1 MRFNNAKQSR
11 PMQLN
16 MTSMIDIV
24 FLLIIFFMIVS
35 QISETNKEQIE
46 LPALSAELEQ
56 QSAKMTVNINADSEV
71 IVSGE
76 SISTNQLQAMV
87 TQELAEVDGN
97 TNRLFVTLR
106 VDRNA
111 LTDRANEVMRI
122 LNGAGIPGV
131 RVAVAAP

>member
-46 LPALSAELEQ
+46 LPALSAQLEQ
-56 QSAKMTVNINADSEV
+56 QPAKMTVNINADSEV

-76 SISTNQLQAMV
+76 SIGINQLQAMV
-87 TQELAEVDGN
+87 SQELAAVDGN

-111 LTDRANEVMRI
+111 LTDRANEVMGI
-122 LNGAGIPGV
+122 LNEAGIPGV

>member
-56 QSAKMTVNINADSEV
+56 QSAKVTVNINADSEV

-76 SISTNQLQAMV
+76 SIGINQLQAMIS
-87 TQELAEVDGN
+87 QELAAVDGN

>member
-1 MRFNNAKQSR
+1 
-11 PMQLN
+11 

-76 SISTNQLQAMV
+76 SIGTNQLQAMIS
-87 TQELAEVDGN
+87 QELAEVDGN

>member
-1 MRFNNAKQSR
+1 
-11 PMQLN
+11 MQLN

-76 SISTNQLQAMV
+76 SIGTNQLQAMV
-87 TQELAEVDGN
+87 SQELAAVDGN

>member
-46 LPALSAELEQ
+46 LPQLSAELEQ
-56 QSAKMTVNINADSEV
+56 QPAKMTVNINADSDLV
-71 IVSGE
+71 VSGE
-76 SISTNQLQAMV
+76 LIGINQLQALIS
-87 TQELAEVDGN
+87 QELAAVDGN

-111 LTDRANEVMRI
+111 MSDRANEVMRI

>member
-111 LTDRANEVMRI
+111 LTDRANEVMEI

>member
-111 LTDRANEVMRI
+111 LTDRANEVMEI
-122 LNGAGIPGV
+122 LNGDGIPGV

>member
-1 MRFNNAKQSR
+1 
-11 PMQLN
+11 MQLN

-56 QSAKMTVNINADSEV
+56 QPAKMTVNINADSEV

-76 SISTNQLQAMV
+76 SIGINQLQAMV
-87 TQELAEVDGN
+87 SQELAAVDGN

-111 LTDRANEVMRI
+111 LTDRANEVMGI
-122 LNGAGIPGV
+122 LNEAGIPGV

>member
-1 MRFNNAKQSR
+1 
-11 PMQLN
+11 MQLN

-76 SISTNQLQAMV
+76 SIGTSQLQAV
-87 TQELAEVDGN
+87 SRQELAEVDGN

-111 LTDRANEVMRI
+111 LTNRANEVMRI

>member
-76 SISTNQLQAMV
+76 SIDTNQLQAMV
-87 TQELAEVDGN
+87 SQELAAVDGN

>member
-46 LPALSAELEQ
+46 LPQLSAELEQ
-56 QSAKMTVNINADSEV
+56 QPAKMTVNINTDSDLV
-71 IVSGE
+71 VSGE
-76 SISTNQLQAMV
+76 LIGINQLQALIS
-87 TQELAEVDGN
+87 QELAAVDGN
-97 TNRLFVTLR
+97 TSRLFVTLR

-111 LTDRANEVMRI
+111 MSDRANEVMRI

>member
-56 QSAKMTVNINADSEV
+56 QSAKMTVNINADSDV

-76 SISTNQLQAMV
+76 SISTNQLQAIV

-111 LTDRANEVMRI
+111 LTDRANEVMEI

>member
-76 SISTNQLQAMV
+76 LIDTNQLQAMV
-87 TQELAEVDGN
+87 SQELAAVDGN

>member
-76 SISTNQLQAMV
+76 SISTNQLQAIV

>member
-76 SISTNQLQAMV
+76 SIGTNQLQAMV
-87 TQELAEVDGN
+87 SQELAAVDGN

>member
-56 QSAKMTVNINADSEV
+56 QSAKVTVNINADSEV

-76 SISTNQLQAMV
+76 SIGTNQLQAMV
-87 TQELAEVDGN
+87 SQELAAVDGN

>member
-111 LTDRANEVMRI
+111 LTDRANEVMKI

>member
-76 SISTNQLQAMV
+76 SIGINQLQAMIS
-87 TQELAEVDGN
+87 QELAAVDGN

>member
-76 SISTNQLQAMV
+76 SIGTNQLQAMIS
-87 TQELAEVDGN
+87 QELAAVDGN

>member
-56 QSAKMTVNINADSEV
+56 QSAKVTVNINADSEV

-76 SISTNQLQAMV
+76 SIGINQLQAMIS
-87 TQELAEVDGN
+87 QELAEVDGN

>member
-1 MRFNNAKQSR
+1 
-11 PMQLN
+11 MQLN

-76 SISTNQLQAMV
+76 SIGTNQLQAMIS
-87 TQELAEVDGN
+87 QELAEVDGN

>member
-76 SISTNQLQAMV
+76 SIGINQLQAMV
-87 TQELAEVDGN
+87 SQELAAVDGN

-111 LTDRANEVMRI
+111 LTDRANEVMEI

>member
-24 FLLIIFFMIVS
+24 FLLIIFFMIVI
-35 QISETNKEQIE
+35 QISETIKDQIE
-46 LPALSAELEQ
+46 LPALSAELEK

-76 SISTNQLQAMV
+76 LIDTNQLQAMV
-87 TQELAEVDGN
+87 SQELAAVDGN

>member
-1 MRFNNAKQSR
+1 
-11 PMQLN
+11 MQLN

-46 LPALSAELEQ
+46 LPQLSAELEQ
-56 QSAKMTVNINADSEV
+56 QPAKMTVNINTDSDLV
-71 IVSGE
+71 VSGE
-76 SISTNQLQAMV
+76 LIGINQLQALIS
-87 TQELAEVDGN
+87 QELAAVDGN
-97 TNRLFVTLR
+97 TSRLFVTLR

-111 LTDRANEVMRI
+111 MSDRANEVMRI

>member
-76 SISTNQLQAMV
+76 SISINQLQAMV

-111 LTDRANEVMRI
+111 LTDRANEVMEI

>member
-76 SISTNQLQAMV
+76 SIGTNQLQAMIS
-87 TQELAEVDGN
+87 QELAEVDGN

>member
-56 QSAKMTVNINADSEV
+56 QPAKMTVNINADSEV

-76 SISTNQLQAMV
+76 SIGINQLQAMV
-87 TQELAEVDGN
+87 SQELAAVDGN

-111 LTDRANEVMRI
+111 LTDRANEVMGI
-122 LNGAGIPGV
+122 LNEAGIPGV

>member
-56 QSAKMTVNINADSEV
+56 QSAKVTVNINADSEV

-76 SISTNQLQAMV
+76 SIGITQLQAMIS
-87 TQELAEVDGN
+87 QELAAVDGN

-111 LTDRANEVMRI
+111 LTDRANEVMGI
-122 LNGAGIPGV
+122 LNEAGIPGV

>member
-1 MRFNNAKQSR
+1 
-11 PMQLN
+11 MQLN

-46 LPALSAELEQ
+46 LPQLSAELEQ
-56 QSAKMTVNINADSEV
+56 QPAKMTVNINTDSDLV
-71 IVSGE
+71 VSGE
-76 SISTNQLQAMV
+76 LIGINQLQALIS
-87 TQELAEVDGN
+87 QELAAVDGN

-111 LTDRANEVMRI
+111 MSDRANEVMRI

>member
-1 MRFNNAKQSR
+1 
-11 PMQLN
+11 MQLN

-46 LPALSAELEQ
+46 LPALSAQLEQ
-56 QSAKMTVNINADSEV
+56 QPAKMTVNINADSEV

-76 SISTNQLQAMV
+76 SIGINQLQAMV
-87 TQELAEVDGN
+87 SQELAAVDGN

-111 LTDRANEVMRI
+111 LTDRANEVMGI
-122 LNGAGIPGV
+122 LNEAGIPGV

>member
-76 SISTNQLQAMV
+76 SIGTNQLQAMV
-87 TQELAEVDGN
+87 RQELAAVDGN
-97 TNRLFVTLR
+97 TNRLYVTLR

-122 LNGAGIPGV
+122 LNGAGLPGV
-131 RVAVAAP
+131 RVAVAAQ

>member
-1 MRFNNAKQSR
+1 
-11 PMQLN
+11 
-16 MTSMIDIV
+16 MTPMIDIV

-35 QISETNKEQIE
+35 QISESNKEQID
-46 LPALSAELEQ
+46 LPQLSAELEQ
-56 QSAKMTVNINADSEV
+56 QPAKLTVNINADDDV
-71 IVSGE
+71 VVGGE
-76 SISTNQLQAMV
+76 IIGVGQLQTLV
-87 TQELAEVDGN
+87 SQELAAVDGN

-111 LTDRANEVMRI
+111 MSDRANEVMRL

>member
-76 SISTNQLQAMV
+76 SISTNQLQAIV

-111 LTDRANEVMRI
+111 LTDRANEVMEI

>member
-1 MRFNNAKQSR
+1 MPIKISQDES
-11 PMQLN
+11 PSLN
-16 MTSMIDIV
+16 LTSMIDIV

-76 SISTNQLQAMV
+76 SIGTNQLQAMV
-87 TQELAEVDGN
+87 SQELAAVDGN

>member
-1 MRFNNAKQSR
+1 
-11 PMQLN
+11 MQLN

-76 SISTNQLQAMV
+76 SISINQLQAMV

-111 LTDRANEVMRI
+111 LTDRANEVMEI

>member
-1 MRFNNAKQSR
+1 MPIKISQDES
-11 PMQLN
+11 PSLN
-16 MTSMIDIV
+16 LTSMIDIV

-76 SISTNQLQAMV
+76 SIGINQLQAMV
-87 TQELAEVDGN
+87 SQELAAVDGN

>member
-56 QSAKMTVNINADSEV
+56 QSAKVTVNINADSEV

-76 SISTNQLQAMV
+76 SIGTNQLQAMIS
-87 TQELAEVDGN
+87 QELAAVDGN

>member
-1 MRFNNAKQSR
+1 
-11 PMQLN
+11 MQLN

-35 QISETNKEQIE
+35 QISETNKQQIE

-76 SISTNQLQAMV
+76 SIGINQLQAMV
-87 TQELAEVDGN
+87 SQELAAVDGN

-111 LTDRANEVMRI
+111 LTDRANEVMGI
-122 LNGAGIPGV
+122 LNEAGIPGV